1 VKIGSILPLGEDPD
15 VGHPPSYTEL
25 RALAL
30 QAEAAGLDSVWV
42 YDHLLYRWPDKP
54 GYTQGI
60 WECWTILSAL
70 AEATSRVELGMLVM
84 CVPWRNPALL
94 AKMAV
99 TADEV
104 SGGRIILGLG
114 AGWHQPEF
122 DAFGVP
128 FDHLG
133 SRFEEGLE
141 IIAPLLREGTVD
153 FTGRFYSAP
162 NGALVPRGPRPGKPP
177 ILVASRGERMLR
189 LTAQHADAWNTA
201 WLGDTSLYHE
211 RWEAMKAACEAV
223 GRDPS
228 TLEITVGVTVAY
240 PELGEIPEA
249 LNDPAKALRGAPEEI
264 AAGLRDWADLGV
276 GHVICGIT
284 PDNRAGLAEF
294 AKAVDIFRKS

>member
-1 VKIGSILPLGEDPD
+1 MKIGAILPLGEDPE
-15 VGHPPSYTEL
+15 VGHPPSYAEL

-60 WECWTILSAL
+60 WECWTILAAL
-70 AEATSRVELGMLVM
+70 CEATKRVDLGMLVM

-104 SGGRIILGLG
+104 SGGRVILGLG
-114 AGWHQPEF
+114 AGWHKPEF

-133 SRFEEGLE
+133 SRFEEGLK
-141 IIAPLLREGTVD
+141 IIAPLLREGEVD

-162 NGALVPRGPRPGKPP
+162 NGALVPRGPRPGKPE
-177 ILVASRGERMLR
+177 ILVASRGERMLQ
-189 LTAQHADAWNTA
+189 LTAQYADAWNTA
-201 WLGDTSLYHE
+201 WLGNPTLYHE
-211 RWEAMKAACEAV
+211 RWANMQAACEAV
-223 GRDPS
+223 GRDPA
-228 TLEITVGVTVAY
+228 TLEITVGVTVIFDQLTNV
-240 PELGEIPEA
+240 PEQ
-249 LNDPAKALRGAPEEI
+249 LNDPAKAIIGTPEQV
-264 AAGLRDWADLGV
+264 AVGLKEWADLGV
-276 GHVICGIT
+276 HHVICGVQPNDT
-284 PDNRAGLAEF
+284 AGWAELG
-294 AKAVDIFRKS
+294 KSFEIYKTL

>member
-1 VKIGSILPLGEDPD
+1 MKIGAILPLGEDPD
-15 VGHPPSYTEL
+15 VGHPPSYAEL

-30 QAEAAGLDSVWV
+30 RAEEAGLDSVWV

-70 AEATSRVELGMLVM
+70 CEATQRVELGMLVM

-104 SGGRIILGLG
+104 SGGRVILGLG

-141 IIAPLLREGTVD
+141 IIGPLLRDGAVD
-153 FTGRFYSAP
+153 YTGRFYSAP
-162 NGALVPRGPRPGKPP
+162 DGALVPRGPRPGKPS

-201 WLGDTSLYHE
+201 WLGNPSLFHE
-211 RWEAMKAACEAV
+211 RWANMRAACEAV
-223 GRDPS
+223 GRDPES
-228 TLEITVGVTVAY
+228 LEVTVGVTVVFD
-240 PELGEIPEA
+240 ELEAVPEA
-249 LNDPAKALRGAPEEI
+249 LNDPAKAIIGTPAVVAE
-264 AAGLRDWADLGV
+264 GLREWEAVGAD
-276 GHVICGIT
+276 HIICGVEPNNT
-284 PDNRAGLAEF
+284 AGWAEL
-294 AKAVDIFRKS
+294 AKAFAIYRGR